1 MPASMKV
8 GSQKKKKNTQ
18 MKKPAPKPG
27 RARVGRRRK
36 GAVGKFVQQQTSV
49 GAAYATGQ
57 AGKAPRITRGQDFT
71 RVQHRELVTNLSGT
85 TAFTVAQSLAINPG
99 LSATFP
105 WLSIMA
111 NAFEEYRF
119 NSLKVEYFT
128 RTGTNIPGSVI
139 LAPDYDASDGA
150 PASEQIASSY
160 MDSCEDAPWKDI
172 VCNLPSG
179 RLNRADQNRFV
190 RSGALGANQDIKL
203 YDAATVHLCTVDGTA
218 VNWGKVWLSYDVTF
232 RIPQLNPAGNP
243 PFGGGVTG
251 GGATTGANP
260 LGTVPA
266 VDAGSKGFIVS
277 AASVITFTALGD
289 FIIAGFFDGTVISAI
304 GCTLGAGVANIGE
317 RGIFIAA
324 ATTGQLYQALRVTS
338 LVAATATITA
348 TATTI
353 TLSRVDVGQAPNGVL
368 LL

>member
-1 MPASMKV
+1 MKA
-8 GSQKKKKNTQ
+8 SQKKKVTNTQ
-18 MKKPAPKPG
+18 MKKPAAKPG
-27 RARVGRRRK
+27 RARAGRRRK
-36 GAVGKFVQQQTSV
+36 GAVGKFVKQQTSV

-71 RVQHRELVTNLSGT
+71 RVQHRELVTNLTGT
-85 TAFTVAQSLAINPG
+85 TAFTVASSLSINPG

-139 LAPDYDASDGA
+139 IAPDYDASDGA

-172 VCNLPSG
+172 VCTLPSG
-179 RLNRADQNRFV
+179 RLNRADNNRFV
-190 RSGALGANQDIKL
+190 RAGALGANQDIKL

-218 VNWGKVWLSYDVTF
+218 VNWGKIWLSYDVTF

-243 PFGGGVTG
+243 PFGGGFA
-251 GGATTGANP
+251 GANTQTGANP
-260 LGTVPA
+260 LGIAPTTV
-266 VDAGSKGFIVS
+266 AGSKGFTIS

-289 FIIAGFFDGTVISAI
+289 FLVGYVLTGTVITAA
-304 GCTLGAGVANIGE
+304 GGTAGAGVTFGAQAGATFN
-317 RGIFIAA
+317 AA
-324 ATTGQLYQALRVTS
+324 ATIAVGFFPLRVTS
-338 LVAATATITA
+338 LVGATFTLTS

-353 TLSRVDVGQAPNGVL
+353 TAAAGGVGQAPSL
-368 LL
+368 ALF

>member
-1 MPASMKV
+1 MPV
-8 GSQKKKKNTQ
+8 
-18 MKKPAPKPG
+18 
-27 RARVGRRRK
+27 RARTGRRRK
-36 GAVGKFVQQQTSV
+36 GAVGKFVKQQTSV

-57 AGKAPRITRGQDFT
+57 AGRAPRITRGQDFT
-71 RVQHRELVTNLSGT
+71 RVQHRELVTNLTGT
-85 TAFTVAQSLAINPG
+85 TAFTVASSLAINPG

-139 LAPDYDASDGA
+139 LAPDYDAADVA
-150 PASEQIASSY
+150 PQSEQIASSY
-160 MDSCEDAPWKDI
+160 ADSCEDAPWKDI
-172 VCNLPSG
+172 VCTLPAS

-243 PFGGGVTG
+243 PFGGSITG
-251 GGATTGANP
+251 ANTLTGANP
-260 LGTVPA
+260 LGLAPTTL
-266 VDAGSKGFIVS
+266 AGGRGFTVS

-289 FIIAGFFDGTVISAI
+289 FVVGVQLIGTVISAI
-304 GCTLGAGVANIGE
+304 GVTAGAGITVGSGTFTFN
-317 RGIFIAA
+317 AA
-324 ATTGQLYQALRVTS
+324 ATGGAGFAGIRVTS
-338 LVAATATITA
+338 LVGVTLTVTS

-353 TLSRVDVGQAPNGVL
+353 TNSLVNIGQAPSL
-368 LL
+368 SLF